1 MAQEGGIISREKMFS
16 PEWNAGITITGEF
29 PVSGETLQVYF
40 LGTAGALPTTQRN
53 PPCILIRHGSD
64 TLLFDCGEG
73 AQQQM
78 MRARCGF
85 TVSAIF
91 VTHWHAD
98 HFLGI
103 FGLVQTMSFNGRTD
117 PLIIYGPEWVCE
129 FVSIL
134 KTVARFNLK
143 FPLDAVEL
151 KDGSW
156 VRFDGY
162 TITAFAVSHG
172 IPALGYILEEDTR
185 PGRFNREQAIALG
198 VPPGPLFGRLQRG
211 ETIRIGNGDQGCVV
225 RPDQVMGPARHGRKI
240 VYTGDTR
247 AIHSRIMDIAKE
259 PDLLIHDATYDE
271 SEADHSIEFYH
282 TTARQAGEA
291 ASALQ
296 ARTLVL
302 IHTSS
307 RYPDAQA
314 HLNEAKSVFT
324 GPVVAPR
331 DLDMIEV
338 PFRD

>member
-1 MAQEGGIISREKMFS
+1 VGFY
-16 PEWNAGITITGEF
+16 
-29 PVSGETLQVYF
+29 VSGETLQVYF

-53 PPCILIRHGSD
+53 APCILIRHGSD

-85 TVSAIF
+85 TVNAIF

-117 PLIIYGPEWVCE
+117 PLTIYGPEWVHE
-129 FVSIL
+129 FVSIV

-143 FPLDAVEL
+143 FPLEAVEL
-151 KDGSW
+151 ADGSW

-162 TITAFAVSHG
+162 TITAFPVSHG
-172 IPALGYILEEDTR
+172 MPALGYILEEDPR

-211 ETIRIGNGDQGCVV
+211 ETIRIGNGDECREVQPG
-225 RPDQVMGPARHGRKI
+225 QVMGPARHGRKI

-247 AIHSRIMDIAKE
+247 AIHSRIMDIAGDA
-259 PDLLIHDATYDE
+259 DLLIHDATYDE
-271 SEADHSIEFYH
+271 SEADHGAEFYH
-282 TTARQAGEA
+282 ATARQAGEA
-291 ASALQ
+291 ASALH

-307 RYPDAQA
+307 RYTDAQA
-314 HLNEAKSVFT
+314 HLNDAKSAFA
-324 GPVVAPR
+324 GPIVAPY

>member
-1 MAQEGGIISREKMFS
+1 L
-16 PEWNAGITITGEF
+16 
-29 PVSGETLQVYF
+29 SGETLQVYF

-53 PPCILIRHGSD
+53 PPCIMVRRGSD

-85 TVSAIF
+85 TVNAIF
-91 VTHWHAD
+91 ITHWHAD
-98 HFLGI
+98 HFLGV

-117 PLIIYGPEWVCE
+117 PLTIYGPEWVHE
-129 FVSIL
+129 FVTII
-134 KTVARFNLK
+134 KTLARFNLR
-143 FPLDAVEL
+143 FPLESVEL
-151 KDGSW
+151 ANGSW

-172 IPALGYILEEDTR
+172 MPSLGYILEEDSR
-185 PGRFNREQAIALG
+185 PGRFNRELAVSLG

-211 ETIRIGNGDQGCVV
+211 ETIRVGTGSDSRDVHPGD
-225 RPDQVMGPARHGRKI
+225 VMGPARPGRKI

-247 AIHSRIMDIAKE
+247 AVHDRIRDVARDA
-259 PDLLIHDATYDE
+259 DLLIHDATYDE
-271 SEADHSIEFYH
+271 SEADRGSEFYH
-282 TTARQAGEA
+282 ATARQAGEA
-291 ASALQ
+291 ASALN

-307 RYPDAQA
+307 RYTDAQRHVSDA
-314 HLNEAKSVFT
+314 RSAFA
-324 GPVVAPR
+324 GQIAAPD

-338 PFRD
+338 SFRDE

>member
-1 MAQEGGIISREKMFS
+1 M
-16 PEWNAGITITGEF
+16 
-29 PVSGETLQVYF
+29 SGETLQVYF

-64 TLLFDCGEG
+64 TILFDCGEG

-85 TVSAIF
+85 TVDAIF

-103 FGLVQTMSFNGRTD
+103 FGLVQTMSFNGRTE
-117 PLIIYGPEWVCE
+117 PLTIYGPEWVHE
-129 FVSIL
+129 FVGIL

-143 FPLDAVEL
+143 FPLESVEL
-151 KDGSW
+151 ANGSW
-156 VRFDGY
+156 VRFNGY

-172 IPALGYILEEDTR
+172 LPALGYTLEEDSR
-185 PGRFNREQAIALG
+185 PGRFNREQAVALG

-211 ETIRIGNGDQGCVV
+211 EAIRIGSGDDCREV
-225 RPDQVMGPARHGRKI
+225 RPEQVMGEARPGRKI

-247 AIHSRIMDIAKE
+247 AIHSRITDIADNA
-259 PDLLIHDATYDE
+259 DLLIHDATYDE
-271 SEADHSIEFYH
+271 SEADRGAEFFH
-282 TTARQAGEA
+282 ATARQAGEA
-291 ASALQ
+291 ATALN
-296 ARTLVL
+296 AGTLVL

-307 RYPDAQA
+307 RYTDAQA
-314 HLNEAKSVFT
+314 HISDAKTTFG
-324 GPVVAPR
+324 GPILAPK

-338 PFRD
+338 PFQD

>member
-1 MAQEGGIISREKMFS
+1 
-16 PEWNAGITITGEF
+16 
-29 PVSGETLQVYF
+29 VSGETLQVYF

-53 PPCILIRHGSD
+53 PPCIMIRRGSD

-85 TVSAIF
+85 TVNAIF

-103 FGLVQTMSFNGRTD
+103 FGLVQTLSFNGRTE
-117 PLIIYGPEWVCE
+117 PLTIYGPDWVHE
-129 FVSIL
+129 FVNIL

-143 FPLDAVEL
+143 FPLESVEL
-151 KDGSW
+151 AHGSW

-172 IPALGYILEEDTR
+172 LPSLGYVLEEDPR

-211 ETIRIGNGDQGCVV
+211 ETIRIGNGTECRDVQPG
-225 RPDQVMGPARHGRKI
+225 QVMGQGRPGRKI

-247 AIHSRIMDIAKE
+247 AVHDRIRDIAHDA
-259 PDLLIHDATYDE
+259 DLLIHDATYDE
-271 SEADHSIEFYH
+271 SEADRGAEFYH
-282 TTARQAGEA
+282 ATARQAGEA
-291 ASALQ
+291 ASALN
-296 ARTLVL
+296 AGTLVL

-307 RYPDAQA
+307 RYTGAEA
-314 HLNEAKSVFT
+314 HINDAKSAFA
-324 GPVVAPR
+324 GPVIAPD

>member
-1 MAQEGGIISREKMFS
+1 M
-16 PEWNAGITITGEF
+16 
-29 PVSGETLQVYF
+29 SGETLQVYF

-64 TLLFDCGEG
+64 TILFDCGEG

-85 TVSAIF
+85 TVDAIF

-103 FGLVQTMSFNGRTD
+103 FGLVQTMSFNGRTE
-117 PLIIYGPEWVCE
+117 PLTIYGPEWVHD

-134 KTVARFNLK
+134 KTVARYNLK
-143 FPLDAVEL
+143 FPMESVEL
-151 KDGSW
+151 AHGSW
-156 VRFDGY
+156 VRFNGY

-172 IPALGYILEEDTR
+172 LPSLGYILEEDPR

-211 ETIRIGNGDQGCVV
+211 EIIQVGSGPGCREI
-225 RPDQVMGPARHGRKI
+225 RPDQVMGEARPGRKI

-247 AIHSRIMDIAKE
+247 AIHSRIMDIARDA
-259 PDLLIHDATYDE
+259 DLLIHDATYDE
-271 SEADHSIEFYH
+271 SEADRGAEFYH
-282 TTARQAGEA
+282 ATARQAGEA
-291 ASALQ
+291 AAALR
-296 ARTLVL
+296 AGKLVL

-307 RYPDAQA
+307 RYMDAQA
-314 HLNEAKSVFT
+314 HITDARSVFA
-324 GPVVAPR
+324 GPIIAPDDR
-331 DLDMIEV
+331 DMIEV

>member
-1 MAQEGGIISREKMFS
+1 M
-16 PEWNAGITITGEF
+16 
-29 PVSGETLQVYF
+29 SGETLQVYF
-40 LGTAGALPTTQRN
+40 LGTAGALPTPQRN
-53 PPCILIRHGSD
+53 PPCIMVRHGSD

-78 MRARCGF
+78 MRSRCGF
-85 TVSAIF
+85 TVDAIF

-117 PLIIYGPEWVCE
+117 PITIYGPEWVHE
-129 FVSIL
+129 FVGIL
-134 KTVARFNLK
+134 KIVARNNLK
-143 FPLDAVEL
+143 FLVESVEL
-151 KDGSW
+151 ANGSW
-156 VRFDGY
+156 VRFNGY
-162 TITAFAVSHG
+162 TVTAFAVNHG
-172 IPALGYILEEDTR
+172 LPSLGYILEEDPR

-211 ETIRIGNGDQGCVV
+211 ETIRVGNGDECRDV
-225 RPDQVMGPARHGRKI
+225 RPEQVMGEARPGRKI

-247 AIHSRIMDIAKE
+247 AVHSRIMDIAQVA
-259 PDLLIHDATYDE
+259 DLLIHDATYDE
-271 SEADHSIEFYH
+271 SEADRGAEFYH
-282 TTARQAGEA
+282 ATARQAGEA
-291 ASALQ
+291 ATALN

-307 RYPDAQA
+307 RYMDAQA
-314 HLNEAKSVFT
+314 HVNDAKSAFA
-324 GPVVAPR
+324 GLIVAPN

>member
-1 MAQEGGIISREKMFS
+1 M
-16 PEWNAGITITGEF
+16 
-29 PVSGETLQVYF
+29 SGETLQVYF

-53 PPCILIRHGSD
+53 PPCIMIRRGSD
-64 TLLFDCGEG
+64 TILFDCGEG

-85 TVSAIF
+85 TVNAIF
-91 VTHWHAD
+91 VSHWHAD

-103 FGLVQTMSFNGRTD
+103 FGLVQTMSFNGRTE
-117 PLIIYGPEWVCE
+117 PLTIYGPEWVHE

-134 KTVARFNLK
+134 KTVARYNLK
-143 FPLDAVEL
+143 FPLEAVEL
-151 KDGSW
+151 ANGSW
-156 VRFDGY
+156 VRSDGY

-172 IPALGYILEEDTR
+172 MPALGYILEEDPR

-211 ETIRIGNGDQGCVV
+211 EPVRVGNGEESREV
-225 RPDQVMGPARHGRKI
+225 RPDQVMGPARPGRKI

-247 AIHSRIMDIAKE
+247 AVHSRIMDIARDA
-259 PDLLIHDATYDE
+259 DLLIHDSTYDE
-271 SEADHSIEFYH
+271 SEADRGSEFYH
-282 TTARQAGEA
+282 ATARQAGEA
-291 ASALQ
+291 ASALN

-307 RYPDAQA
+307 RYMDAQA
-314 HLNEAKSVFT
+314 HISDAKSSFAGT
-324 GPVVAPR
+324 VVAPD